1 MTNKPMRGT
10 RELHFV
16 CRQLKS
22 DRKKMKLTIK
32 FEVNMS
38 ENEVNFLDVRVS
50 GNVYNAG
57 NVQNT

>member
-1 MTNKPMRGT
+1 MRGT